1 MSYTFYWDTPLNI
14 AGYYIMSRLC
24 CIYFNIPVQNNNVP
38 SQNLAPVLVLSRE
51 LLYVKYPNVCLQRFI
66 PTPSCTVAGSA

>member
-38 SQNLAPVLVLSRE
+38 SHNHAPVLCSE
-51 LLYVKYPNVCLQRFI
+51 QGAAI
-66 PTPSCTVAGSA
+66 G